1 MTAFQDRYLRVFN
14 GALRVVSWVWIVL
27 GSLGALMSL
36 MAASDGWAGT
46 LAFVA
51 LCVAGILVRRAL
63 PLTNKHL
70 KIFGFVQKKK

>member
-1 MTAFQDRYLRVFN
+1 
-14 GALRVVSWVWIVL
+14 
-27 GSLGALMSL
+27 MSL